1 MAGVIKLRRNTVE
14 QQCFF
19 SRSKEVKLERNF
31 FPNCVRGTLKQSLR
45 NTKQI
50 SSMCHF
56 G

>member
-31 FPNCVRGTLKQSLR
+31 FPNLNKLSSPIDFVLKIGPIFLTER
-45 NTKQI
+45 
-50 SSMCHF
+50 
-56 G
+56 